1 MKLKVLFVFVLF
13 VVFSISLPSN
23 GLAAIYKYTDKDDMI
38 HFVDDLQSVPE
49 QYRSSAKIVSGE
61 EKEEIKTQ
69 SSQPPAQVETKKT
82 EISTSS
88 IAEKVEAAPF
98 GKRAIISAIIIVSAL
113 FAFIILKRLDM
124 DNKKVITITRIVILW
139 GISIFLLYA
148 HAGDVVSAFSSIGN
162 KIENTQ
168 QKAEEKGKKAAKAI
182 KAMDALAERA
192 ENQSANDMQSTESE
206 NSKQ

>member
-1 MKLKVLFVFVLF
+1 MNLKVLFVFVLF
-13 VVFSISLPSN
+13 VVFSVSLPPN

-49 QYRSSAKIVSGE
+49 QYRSSAKIVNGE
-61 EKEEIKTQ
+61 DKEEIKKQ
-69 SSQPPAQVETKKT
+69 SSQPPAQTETKKA
-82 EISTSS
+82 EISTSN

-113 FAFIILKRLDM
+113 FAFVILNRLDM
-124 DNKKVITITRIVILW
+124 DNKKVISITRIIILW

-148 HAGDVVSAFSSIGN
+148 HVGDVVSVFSSIGG

-168 QKAEEKGKKAAKAI
+168 QQAEEKGKKAAKAI
-182 KAMDALAERA
+182 KAMDAIIERA
-192 ENQSANDMQSTESE
+192 EDRAATDRQSTESE
-206 NSKQ
+206 NNKP